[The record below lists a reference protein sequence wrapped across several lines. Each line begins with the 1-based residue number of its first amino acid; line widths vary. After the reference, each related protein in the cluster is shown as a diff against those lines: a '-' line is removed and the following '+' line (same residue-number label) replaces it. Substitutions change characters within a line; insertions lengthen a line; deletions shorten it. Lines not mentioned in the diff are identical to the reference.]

1 MSALR
6 LLTLGL
12 GLLLALPAAGGPP
25 VARPPAAPRAAAARP
40 AEEPGEAAYQQARR
54 AYYRFKDDPAKQK
67 LRHHWK
73 RVAGMFD
80 EVARAHPASA
90 RAADALFTSGRMYLD
105 LYKISRLPEDQ
116 EAALARFTRL
126 VEGYPKSRLADDGQL
141 HVSLH
146 WLEVKKDQARAIA
159 TLTYLLEQFP
169 HGDVAPKARRML
181 EDLGGPAADDPE
193 PKAARA
199 GPRPEPGG
207 ERKGPD
213 KVEAEAR
220 PEPSAEGEGPVL
232 ADVQVDSSPDY
243 TRITL
248 HTGAACTY
256 KWGTLPPDG
265 EHTFPR
271 LYVDLKGTALD
282 PQLKGPI
289 EVRDSVVRR
298 IRLAP
303 FQRGVTRVVVDL
315 KSLGDHKVFPMDTP
329 ARVVMDV
336 SGSTDRT
343 ARELG
348 KPTERVAVK
357 VEDKPAGKPAP
368 DPAATAVDGGTE
380 VDAGPVKTAGKADAG
395 TEAGADLDGVIARA
409 MAPDG
414 GPPSAGPGERVAAV
428 GEGDEG
434 EGEGEGEVEEIEE
447 PEPAPPPRGKKV
459 RRPGSPVPKS
469 MSKPGQS
476 LSMLAGL
483 KVRRVVIDPG
493 HGGRDPGAIGKGGT
507 LEKDV
512 TLDLAKRLAK
522 LLKADKELGLKQV
535 VLTRTK
541 DEFLA
546 LEKRTALANK
556 LGADL
561 FISLHCNAHRNRK
574 FRGVE
579 TFYLDLTDDRYSIRL
594 AARENATSEKTISDL
609 KFILADLAL
618 KSHVDDSIALGE
630 SIQRAAVGTLKR
642 SYKKVKDLRLKPALF
657 YVLIGARMPSVL
669 METSFISNEDEEKLL
684 NTSDYKD
691 KLVKGIHQGLKNF
704 IQARDEV
711 QEPG

>member
-1 MSALR
+1 MSTLR
-6 LLTLGL
+6 SLTLGL
-12 GLLLALPAAGGPP
+12 CLLMALPAAGGHAPK
-25 VARPPAAPRAAAARP
+25 AGAPRVAEDP
-40 AEEPGEAAYQQARR
+40 AEAAYQQARR
-54 AYYRFKDDPAKQK
+54 AYYRFKDDAAQLKK
-67 LRHHWK
+67 RHHWK
-73 RVAGMFD
+73 RVAGLFD
-80 EVARAHPASA
+80 EVARAHPESA
-90 RAADALFTSGRMYLD
+90 RAADALFTAGRMYLD

-116 EAALARFTRL
+116 EAALGRFTRL
-126 VEGYPKSRLADDGQL
+126 VEGYPRSRLADDGQM

-146 WLEVKKDQARAIA
+146 WLEVKKDRPRAIA

-193 PKAARA
+193 PSASRP

-207 ERKGPD
+207 ERKGSD
-213 KVEAEAR
+213 KPEAEPR
-220 PEPSAEGEGPVL
+220 PEPPAEGEAPVL
-232 ADVQVDSSPDY
+232 VDVQVDSAPDY

-256 KWGTLPPDG
+256 KWGLLPPDA
-265 EHTFPR
+265 EHSFPR
-271 LYVDLKGTALD
+271 MYVDLKGTGLD

-289 EVRDSVVRR
+289 DVRDSVVRR
-298 IRLAP
+298 IRMAP
-303 FQRGVTRVVVDL
+303 FQKDVTRLVVDL
-315 KSLGDHKVFPMDTP
+315 KSLGDHKVFPMDNP
-329 ARVVMDV
+329 ARVVVDV

-348 KPTERVAVK
+348 TPRKEKPPVK
-357 VEDKPAGKPAP
+357 VGTGPGG
-368 DPAATAVDGGTE
+368 VDGGTE
-380 VDAGPVKTAGKADAG
+380 VDGGPQKTAAAPDAG
-395 TEAGADLDGVIARA
+395 TEVATDLDGVIARA

-414 GPPSAGPGERVAAV
+414 GTPEAGAGKPVEGEDE
-428 GEGDEG
+428 GEDLVEDEG
-434 EGEGEGEVEEIEE
+434 EGEQVEQGDE
-447 PEPAPPPRGKKV
+447 PEPLPPPPRGAKV
-459 RRPGSPVPKS
+459 RRPGAPVPKS

-483 KVRRVVIDPG
+483 KVRKVVIDPG
-493 HGGRDPGAIGKGGT
+493 HGGRDPGAIGKDGT

-512 TLDLAKRLAK
+512 TLDIAKRLMK

-535 VLTRTK
+535 VLTRSG

-618 KSHVDDSIALGE
+618 KSHVDDSISLGE
-630 SIQRAAVGTLKR
+630 SLQRATVGTLKR
-642 SYKKVKDLRLKPALF
+642 SYKKVKDLKLKPALF

-669 METSFISNEDEEKLL
+669 METSFISNQDEEKLL
-684 NTSDYKD
+684 NTSEYKD
-691 KLVKGIHQGLKNF
+691 KIVKGIHQGLKNF

-711 QEPG
+711 LGPG